1 MHVALVTGAGR
12 GIGAAVAER
21 LSGAALVVAAD
32 RDGEAAER
40 VAGAVG
46 GEAVEVDVSD
56 ADAVDALVAGI
67 VERHGRLDRACNNAA
82 VTGIEAAFEAY
93 PRRVFTRVLEVN
105 AGGVFACMQAE
116 LRQMADQGAGAIV
129 NVVSGSASLGV
140 PGHSAYVASKHAV
153 AGLTRTAAIE
163 YAARG
168 IQVNA
173 VAPGLVLTPA
183 MEGLELDEFASAHP
197 IGRAVEA
204 AEVAEVVAWLLES
217 APPALTG
224 ALIPVD
230 GGLMAQVPG
239 HP

>member
-1 MHVALVTGAGR
+1 LRVALVTGAGR

-21 LSGAALVVAAD
+21 LSRSALVVVAD
-32 RDGEAAER
+32 RNGEAAER
-40 VAGAVG
+40 VASGVG
-46 GEAVEVDVSD
+46 GEAVAVDVSD
-56 ADAVDALVAGI
+56 PEAVDALVAGI
-67 VERHGRLDRACNNAA
+67 VERHGRLDWACNNAG
-82 VTGIEAAFEAY
+82 VTGIEASFDEY
-93 PRRVFTRVLEVN
+93 PRRVFERVLAIN

-116 LRQMADQGAGAIV
+116 LRQMAAQSEGAIV

-140 PGHSAYVASKHAV
+140 PGHAAYVASKHAA

-163 YAARG
+163 YAPRG
-168 IQVNA
+168 VRVNA

-183 MEGLELDEFASAHP
+183 MESVDLAEFAAAHP

-204 AEVAEVVAWLLES
+204 AEIAEVVAWLLES
-217 APPALTG
+217 APAALTG

-239 HP
+239 H

>member
-1 MHVALVTGAGR
+1 LRVALVTGAGR

-21 LSGAALVVAAD
+21 LSRGAIVVAAD
-32 RDGEAAER
+32 RDGASAQR
-40 VAGAVG
+40 VAAAIG
-46 GEAVEVDVSD
+46 GEPATVDVSD
-56 ADAVDALVAGI
+56 AEAVSALVTGI
-67 VERHGRLDRACNNAA
+67 VERHGRLDWACNNAG
-82 VTGIEAAFEAY
+82 VTGIESPLDEYPHKVFE
-93 PRRVFTRVLEVN
+93 RVLAVN
-105 AGGVFACMQAE
+105 TGGVFACMQAE
-116 LRQMADQGAGAIV
+116 LGQMAAQGEGAIV

-163 YAARG
+163 YAPLGVR
-168 IQVNA
+168 VNA

-183 MEGLELDEFASAHP
+183 LEGVDLGEFAAAHP

-204 AEVAEVVAWLLES
+204 AEVAEVVGWLLEA
-217 APPALTG
+217 APAALTG

-239 HP
+239 H